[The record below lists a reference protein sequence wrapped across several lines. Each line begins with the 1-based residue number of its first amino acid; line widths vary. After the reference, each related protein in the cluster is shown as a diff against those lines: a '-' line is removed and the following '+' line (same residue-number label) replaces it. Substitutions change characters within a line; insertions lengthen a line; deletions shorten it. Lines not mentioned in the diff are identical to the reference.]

1 MNTWEAKVL
10 EAEMSSKTAVAWYRN
25 PSSAKPESMGV
36 VYYEDGQ
43 ANILRPDFIF
53 FTQGPDGTVQAN
65 LVDPHGQYLADS
77 LPKLL
82 GLKDYTDRHGSDFQR
97 IEAVAKTDQGGFRS
111 LDIKDAEVRAS
122 IASAT
127 SAKSVFEGPLSKP
140 YPSQD

>member
-1 MNTWEAKVL
+1 MS
-10 EAEMSSKTAVAWYRN
+10 AETALAWYRN
-25 PSSAKPESMGV
+25 PSSAKPESLGI

-53 FTQGPDGTVQAN
+53 FTKGPDGTVQAN

-82 GLKDYTDRHGSDFQR
+82 GLKDYADRHDSDFHR
-97 IEAVAKTDQGGFRS
+97 IEAVAKTEQGGFRS
-111 LDIKDAEVRAS
+111 LDIKNAEVRAS

-127 SAKSVFEGPLSKP
+127 SAKSAFEGPLSKP
-140 YPSQD
+140 YPSKY